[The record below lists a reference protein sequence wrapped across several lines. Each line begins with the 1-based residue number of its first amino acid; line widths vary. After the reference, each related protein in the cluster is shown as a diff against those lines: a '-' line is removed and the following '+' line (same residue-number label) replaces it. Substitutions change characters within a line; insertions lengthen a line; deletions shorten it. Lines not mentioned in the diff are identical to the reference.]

1 MPPTI
6 SQTVEAQD
14 LRISQGKRQI
24 LCTHTLGFSAGE
36 VWHLIGP
43 NGAGKTSLLRAL
55 AGELPFQG
63 TLTIAGCPP
72 GTLPARRVTAFL
84 PTDAPLLDDLTVAGN
99 LSFMAAAWSRP
110 LGPLLAL
117 AGQMGLDDWQG
128 DWPVTLSRGTRQK
141 VALAAGLGLGLPLTL
156 LDEPFATLDIA
167 SRAVL
172 TEAIRARAS
181 GGGTVIVTTHGAELL
196 DVPHRRLEI
205 VAGRLK
211 TGTA

>member
-1 MPPTI
+1 MPLTI
-6 SQTVEAQD
+6 SLTVAAQD
-14 LRISQGKRQI
+14 LRISQGTRQI
-24 LCTHTLGFSAGE
+24 LCTDTLGFSAGE
-36 VWHLIGP
+36 VWHLIGS
-43 NGAGKTSLLRAL
+43 NGAGKTSLLRTL

-63 TLTIAGCPP
+63 TLTIAGRPP
-72 GTLPARRVTAFL
+72 GTLPARRATAFI

-110 LGPLLAL
+110 HGPLLAL
-117 AGQMGLDDWQG
+117 AAQLGLDDWQG

-156 LDEPFATLDIA
+156 LDEPFATLDMA

-172 TEAIRARAS
+172 AEAIRVRAS
-181 GGGTVIVTTHGAELL
+181 EGGTVIVTTHGAELL

-205 VAGRLK
+205 VAGRLE
-211 TGTA
+211 TRTA